1 MGKSAWGSR
10 PNNFEKKLVGIV
22 KIVTGKEKA
31 KLTLQ
36 EDGKQFKNGTDTM
49 TFPIASLPKRPKLKL
64 DDKTGTEYRIRMNP
78 DGTDVEAI
86 MPVRGQ
92 FKAKLKDIGPRPEKD
107 ADPVPQVKT
116 FTKGDVE
123 NSHLEFFAVYE
134 IQEGHFKGVQ
144 LPAYNLHYKFEEDP
158 ENEGYTRFAG
168 SFENKKATRLFQLR
182 DWVVTHQLDN
192 DLIEWDDETIL
203 PALLERG
210 LENDV
215 EVLVT
220 LDKGYIIL
228 VQPQENYED
237 EDFENEVDVEDDDVD
252 KDFPPAK
259 VEKKLTRKPIKKSSK
274 KTEDDEDDL

>member
-1 MGKSAWGSR
+1 MAKSAWGSR

-22 KIVTGKEKA
+22 KIITGKEKA
-31 KLTLQ
+31 KLVLQ
-36 EDGKQFKNGTDTM
+36 EDGNKFKNGTDTI
-49 TFPIASLPKRPKLKL
+49 TFQIKDLPKRPKLKL
-64 DDKTGTEYRIRMNP
+64 DDKQGTEYRIRMNS
-78 DGTDVEAI
+78 DGTEVEAI

-92 FKAKLKDIGPRPEKD
+92 FKAKLKDLGPRPEKN

-144 LPAYNLHYKFEEDP
+144 LPAYNLHYKFEEDTRP
-158 ENEGYTRFAG
+158 EYEGYTRFAG

-182 DWVVTHQLDN
+182 DWVRTHQLDN
-192 DLIEWDDETIL
+192 ALIKWDDETIL
-203 PALLERG
+203 PSLLERG

-237 EDFENEVDVEDDDVD
+237 EFEADDVD
-252 KDFPPAK
+252 TDDEEVEEEFPPIK
-259 VEKKLTRKPIKKSSK
+259 EEKKPARKPIKKSSK
-274 KTEDDEDDL
+274 DDEEL